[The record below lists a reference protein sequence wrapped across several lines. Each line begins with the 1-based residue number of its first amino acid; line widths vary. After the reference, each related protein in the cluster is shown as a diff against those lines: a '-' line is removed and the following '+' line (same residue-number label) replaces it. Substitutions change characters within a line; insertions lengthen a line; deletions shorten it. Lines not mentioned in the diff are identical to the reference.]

1 MEEENIH
8 FEAGS
13 SFYNPH
19 MRLCRSISSLSV
31 GAIEHPLEIC
41 DGFSSTGIRG
51 IRYAKEN
58 PNVSRVS
65 FVEFDNSA
73 AELCRKNIESNSV
86 PGELFEEEFNH
97 HMMGHSYNLVEL
109 DPFGSPVP
117 YSYFAMR
124 SFRRMK
130 EGYVSATATDTA
142 VLCGA
147 HYAACQKYYHSRPL
161 HNEICHEAGA
171 RILLRHF
178 ANLASE
184 FDFGI
189 IPLFTLSHRHFFKI
203 FMRLEKGADK
213 AVHNEKE
220 IGFINFCGKCG
231 WRQGNPIPLAKCPK
245 CKSETEYG
253 GPLWLGKLH
262 SKEHI
267 KKTGKLNE
275 NRNYKDK
282 TEIEKLL
289 SLMQNEDE
297 FPPYFFDVHR
307 SCKRFG
313 LHNPKPIEEI
323 IAALKKKKYSA
334 ARTHF
339 SPTGIKTSAPPS
351 VLKKL
356 ISSK

>member
-1 MEEENIH
+1 MEEENIK
-8 FEAGS
+8 FESGA
-13 SFYNPH
+13 SFYNQH
-19 MRLCRSISSLSV
+19 MRLCRSISSLAV
-31 GAIEHPLEIC
+31 GAIEHPLSIC

-58 PNVSRVS
+58 PNVSRTA
-65 FVEFDNSA
+65 FVEFDESA
-73 AELCRKNIESNSV
+73 ANLCRKNISSNSV
-86 PGELFEEEFNH
+86 KGELFEEEFNH
-97 HMMGHSYNLVEL
+97 HLMDTSYNLVEL

-117 YSYFAMR
+117 HSYFAMR

-130 EGYVSATATDTA
+130 EGYISATATDTA

-147 HYAACQKYYHSRPL
+147 HYAACIKYYHSRPL
-161 HNEICHEAGA
+161 HNELCHEAGA
-171 RILLRHF
+171 RILLKHF

-189 IPLFTLSHRHFFKI
+189 VPLFTLSHRHFFKV
-203 FMRLEKGADK
+203 FMRLEKGAEK
-213 AVHNEKE
+213 AVQNEKE
-220 IGFINFCGKCG
+220 IGFINFCPKCG
-231 WRQGNPIPLAKCPK
+231 YREGNPIPLAKCPK
-245 CKSETEYG
+245 CKSKMEYG
-253 GPLWLGKLH
+253 GPFWLGKLH

-267 KKTGKLNE
+267 RKMKELNE
-275 NRNYKDK
+275 ARGYADK
-282 TEIEKLL
+282 KAISSLL
-289 SLMQNEDE
+289 SLMEKEDS

-339 SPTGIKTSAPPS
+339 SPTGIKTDAPPS
-351 VLKKL
+351 VLKRL
-356 ISSK
+356 IAFK